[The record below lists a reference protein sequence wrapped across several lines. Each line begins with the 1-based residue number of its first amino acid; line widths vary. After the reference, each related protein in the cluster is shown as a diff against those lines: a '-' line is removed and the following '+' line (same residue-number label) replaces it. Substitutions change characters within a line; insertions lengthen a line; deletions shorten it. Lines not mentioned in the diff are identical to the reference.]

1 MKRFLKLIFTAAFL
15 ICICSSAFSDD
26 KYIVVDVEGKGKTR
40 DEAIESAWLAGI
52 RQAVGTFIDSKQEL
66 KDDKLTERIIAYSRG
81 LVEKYEVTGVDDS
94 RADRGIY
101 AVNVRMWIV
110 QELLRDGAQHASS
123 GSAEITF
130 SPNDIKRQKEE
141 LDAKSLEARN
151 AAEETSRKKAITGA
165 ELLGA
170 MLERYKPE
178 NFLSCYIPGKP
189 EPVKGKADTFTLN
202 IEVSFNGKL
211 YSENFVPDL
220 EQVLEQIAE
229 SKKNILMV
237 KQKNELRTLSSG
249 KTLNRSDTVIF
260 EADGLGKGYTLAVY
274 DKPERFG
281 ARLYSFRKDEAPQI
295 NEVLKKFVSRTA
307 RVKGILLELQDE
319 NRETIGS
326 ITEIFALQYLVS
338 QWYNSNVWAVHDTA
352 TINNVSEGA
361 KFTVPIEIELPEEVL
376 PYVKFF
382 KASLIIGELA
392 KGWLGNLV
400 QDRKVHPDYYGEPIV
415 DYYVKLHSIPG
426 NSPAYKTGL
435 RAENIITAING
446 KPVKLVSQ
454 ADAIIDSMYEGD
466 VVVLEFYNGREIT
479 VTLTAKP

>member
-101 AVNVRMWIV
+101 AVNVRMWII

-220 EQVLEQIAE
+220 EQVLDQIAE

-237 KQKNELRTLSSG
+237 KKKNELRTLASG
-249 KTLNRSDTVIF
+249 KTIKRDYTVIF

-281 ARLYSFRKDEAPQI
+281 ARLYSFRNDEAPQI

-307 RVKGILLELQDE
+307 YVRGILLELQDE
-319 NRETIGS
+319 DRETLDS
-326 ITEIFALQYLVS
+326 VTKNFKLKYLMS
-338 QWYNSNVWAVHDTA
+338 ASNVCVVHNTV
-352 TINNVSEGA
+352 INFSSEGT
-361 KFTVPIEIELPEEVL
+361 KFTVPVEIELPEEVL

-382 KASLIIGELA
+382 KASLIIDNRQ
-392 KGWLGNLV
+392 KGWLGVNL
-400 QDRKVHPDYYGEPIV
+400 YTSGEGACRV
-415 DYYVKLHSIPG
+415 LSVG
-426 NSPAYKTGL
+426 NNSPAYRAGL
-435 RAENIITAING
+435 RAGDAVVAING
-446 KPVKLVSQ
+446 EPVKS
-454 ADAIIDSMYEGD
+454 ASEAEAIIDSMNDGEFA
-466 VVVLEFYNGREIT
+466 VLKLKSGEEIS

>member
-81 LVEKYEVTGVDDS
+81 LVAKYEVTGVDDS

-101 AVNVRMWIV
+101 SVNVRMWII

-260 EADGLGKGYTLAVY
+260 EAGGLGDGYTLAVY

-281 ARLYSFRKDEAPQI
+281 ARLYSFRNDEAPQI

-307 RVKGILLELQDE
+307 YVRGILLELQDE
-319 NRETIGS
+319 DRETLDS
-326 ITEIFALQYLVS
+326 VTKNFALKYLMSVK
-338 QWYNSNVWAVHDTA
+338 NNVWAVHNTV
-352 TINNVSEGA
+352 INTSFEGT

-382 KASLIIGELA
+382 KASLIIDNRQ
-392 KGWLGNLV
+392 KGWLGVNL
-400 QDRKVHPDYYGEPIV
+400 YTSGEGACRV
-415 DYYVKLHSIPG
+415 LSVG
-426 NSPAYKTGL
+426 NNSPAYRAGL
-435 RAENIITAING
+435 RAGDAVVAING
-446 KPVKLVSQ
+446 EPVKS
-454 ADAIIDSMYEGD
+454 ASEAEAIIDSMYEGD
-466 VVVLEFYNGREIT
+466 VAVLKLKSGREIS

>member
-101 AVNVRMWIV
+101 SVNVRMWIV

-141 LDAKSLEARN
+141 LDAKSLEAPN

-260 EADGLGKGYTLAVY
+260 EAGGLGDGYTLAVY
-274 DKPERFG
+274 DRPERFG
-281 ARLYSFRKDEAPQI
+281 ARLYSFRKEEAPQI
-295 NEVLKKFVSRTA
+295 NEVLRKFVRRTA
-307 RVKGILLELQDE
+307 YVRGILLELQDE
-319 NRETIGS
+319 DRETLD
-326 ITEIFALQYLVS
+326 TVTKNFKLKYLMS
-338 QWYNSNVWAVHDTA
+338 ASNVCVVHNTV
-352 TINNVSEGA
+352 INFSSEGT
-361 KFTVPIEIELPEEVL
+361 KFTVPVEIELPEEVL

-382 KASLIIGELA
+382 KASLIIIDKPRL
-392 KGWLGNLV
+392 KGWLGVNFSTDGGACRV
-400 QDRKVHPDYYGEPIV
+400 YSFEA
-415 DYYVKLHSIPG
+415 
-426 NSPAYKTGL
+426 SPAFKAGL
-435 RAENIITAING
+435 RVSNIVVAING
-446 KPVKLVSQ
+446 KPVKSASE

-466 VVVLEFYNGREIT
+466 VAVLKLKSGREIS